1 MKAMATAAPS
11 STAVRWASLAA
22 IGALATAFAVH
33 AGSSSAAAPAPAAAS
48 ARNLALASPQGA
60 GPMPVSAPEAM
71 RSPTPSPA
79 ARAAEAARAARQ
91 PVGCLIEPER
101 VADIGSPVIGVVSML
116 SVDRGDTVSSGQP
129 LATLQSDVE
138 RASVSVAQ
146 SRFKVDAD
154 INAAAANLT
163 LAQQRLVRANELQRQ
178 GFVSPQATEQA
189 QAEQDVAVQKL
200 AQARDQKRISGQEL
214 AQVQAQLGQRTL
226 RSPFA
231 GVVID
236 RFVNPGER
244 VEEKAL
250 LRVAMLDPLRVEIVV
265 PASRYGSVAK
275 GDSLQVQPD
284 LPGVGA
290 VSARVSHVDKMI
302 DAASNTFRVRLSL
315 PNPGNKLPAG
325 SRCRVELAP
334 MPATVATRS

>member
-1 MKAMATAAPS
+1 MKAVSSPS
-11 STAVRWASLAA
+11 STTIRWASLAA
-22 IGALATAFAVH
+22 IAALASAFALH
-33 AGSSSAAAPAPAAAS
+33 AGSSSAAGPAS
-48 ARNLALASPQGA
+48 ERVALAAPRADSPVA
-60 GPMPVSAPEAM
+60 MSSPDMPRTPNVS
-71 RSPTPSPA
+71 PSPA
-79 ARAAEAARAARQ
+79 ARAAEAARVARQ

-116 SVDRGDTVSSGQP
+116 NVDRGDVVSSGQP
-129 LATLQSDVE
+129 LAMLQSDVE

-146 SRFKVDAD
+146 SRFKVEAD

-189 QAEQDVAVQKL
+189 QAEQDVAAQKL
-200 AQARDQKRISGQEL
+200 AQAHDQKRISGQEL

-226 RSPFA
+226 RSPFN
-231 GVVID
+231 GVVVE

-250 LRVAMLDPLRVEIVV
+250 LRVAMLDPLRVELVV
-265 PASRYGSVAK
+265 PASRYGSVTK

-284 LPGVGA
+284 LPGFGA
-290 VSARVSHVDKMI
+290 VSAKVSHVDKMI

-334 MPATVATRS
+334 MPATVAARS